1 MEVIASHEQIRREL
15 LVCLTTSDEHMMDYD
30 SKAFIEC
37 DFILIALYR

>member
-15 LVCLTTSDEHMMDYD
+15 LVCLTISDEQMRDYD
-30 SKAFIEC
+30 SEAFIEC

>member
-1 MEVIASHEQIRREL
+1 MEVIASNDQIIREL
-15 LVCLTTSDEHMMDYD
+15 LVCLTTRDEHMRDYD